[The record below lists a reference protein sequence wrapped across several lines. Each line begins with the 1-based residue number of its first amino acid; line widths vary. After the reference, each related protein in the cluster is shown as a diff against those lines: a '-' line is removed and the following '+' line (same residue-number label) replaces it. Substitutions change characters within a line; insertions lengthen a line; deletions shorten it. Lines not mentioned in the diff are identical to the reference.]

1 MFNSIFT
8 PLASSIVTAT
18 PQTIPLGLVLS
29 SFVEDTISFLYALR
43 SLSEVI
49 LSLIAFWILYLIE
62 SPLWII
68 LPKARFFSSSSRYN
82 LLALPTY
89 FLVSNLT

>member
-49 LSLIAFWILYLIE
+49 LSLIAF
-62 SPLWII
+62 
-68 LPKARFFSSSSRYN
+68 
-82 LLALPTY
+82 
-89 FLVSNLT
+89 